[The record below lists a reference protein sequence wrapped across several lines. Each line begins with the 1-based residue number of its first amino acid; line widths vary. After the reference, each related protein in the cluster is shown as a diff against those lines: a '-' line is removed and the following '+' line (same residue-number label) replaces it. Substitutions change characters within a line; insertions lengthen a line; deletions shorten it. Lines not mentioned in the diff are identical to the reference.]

1 MSKAGEKAPEIRLS
15 IEEVS
20 DLTGLK
26 QHVLRYWEAEFPPLR
41 PERTRANQRLY
52 RQKDVDLILH
62 IKQLLY
68 ERKFT
73 LQGAREQLENDLKD
87 ARQQGQLALELDLEQ
102 SQLMGTLVK
111 ARRQARSILDLLDK
125 EPPPFEPEA

>member
-1 MSKAGEKAPEIRLS
+1 VSKAGKPPEIRYS

-26 QHVLRYWEAEFPPLR
+26 QHVLRYWENEFPQLK

-52 RQKDVDLILH
+52 RQKDVDVIVH
-62 IKQLLY
+62 IKQLVY

-73 LQGAREQLENDLKD
+73 LQGAREQLDLD
-87 ARQQGQLALELDLEQ
+87 LREARQQGQLALELDLEQ
-102 SQLMGTLVK
+102 SQLMGVLVK
-111 ARRQARSILDLLDK
+111 ARRQAKALLDALDK
-125 EPPPFEPEA
+125 PIPGVEA

>member
-1 MSKAGEKAPEIRLS
+1 MSREEKAPEVRLS

-26 QHVLRYWEAEFPPLR
+26 QHVLRYWEAEFAQIR

-52 RQKDVDLILH
+52 RQKDLDLILH

-73 LQGAREQLENDLKD
+73 LQGAREQLESDLKE

-102 SQLMGTLVK
+102 SRLMGTLIK
-111 ARRQARSILDLLDK
+111 ARRQAKSLLELLDK
-125 EPPPFEPEA
+125 PAPGPDPGA

>member
-125 EPPPFEPEA
+125 ALPVTEPEA